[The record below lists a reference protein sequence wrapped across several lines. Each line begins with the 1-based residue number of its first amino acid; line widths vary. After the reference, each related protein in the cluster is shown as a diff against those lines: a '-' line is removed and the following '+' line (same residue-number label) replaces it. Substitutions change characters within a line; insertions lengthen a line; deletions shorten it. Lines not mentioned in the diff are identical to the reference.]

1 MSDATPLLLIDANR
15 LFRQGLV
22 HLLEG
27 SEFQVVAEAGTAA
40 EALSSDQAL
49 AGLILIDP
57 VAGQPG
63 ADAVAALRGAA
74 PSARIVVLTGEVD
87 ATSLPLV
94 LEAGADAFMLKDTTT
109 EALVQKLKLVL
120 LGEKVFPGSV
130 VSLLLN
136 RPTDAGSNVA
146 GTHLSPREMQI
157 LRRLLAGESNKV
169 IGLQLDITEATVK
182 VHLKSLLRKIGVSNR
197 TQAAI
202 WAMNNGVEKQPERVL
217 EGVG

>member
-1 MSDATPLLLIDANR
+1 MSDAIPLLLIDANR
-15 LFRQGLV
+15 LFRQGLA

-40 EALSSDQAL
+40 EALSSGQAL
-49 AGLILIDP
+49 PGLILIDP
-57 VAGQPG
+57 VAGQSG
-63 ADAVAALRGAA
+63 ADAVAALREGA
-74 PSARIVVLTGEVD
+74 PSARIVVLTGAVD
-87 ATSLPLV
+87 AKSLPLV

-109 EALVQKLKLVL
+109 DTLVQKLKLVM

-136 RPTDAGSNVA
+136 CPTDAGHRVA
-146 GTHLSPREMQI
+146 GSHLSQREMQI
-157 LRRLLAGESNKV
+157 LRHLLSGDSNKL
-169 IGLQLDITEATVK
+169 IGLRLGITEATVK

-202 WAMNNGVEKQPERVL
+202 WGMNNGIEKQPERVL

>member
-15 LFRQGLV
+15 LFRQGLA

-27 SEFQVVAEAGTAA
+27 AEFQVVAEAGTAA
-40 EALSSDQAL
+40 EALSSGQAL
-49 AGLILIDP
+49 PGLILIDP

-63 ADAVAALRGAA
+63 ADALAALRGAA
-74 PSARIVVLTGEVD
+74 PDARIVVLTNRID
-87 ATSLPLV
+87 AASLPLV
-94 LEAGADAFMLKDTTT
+94 LEAGADAYLLKDTTP
-109 EALVQKLKLVL
+109 EALVQKLNLVM

-136 RPTDAGSNVA
+136 RSSDAGFGGPGNR
-146 GTHLSPREMQI
+146 LSQREMQI
-157 LRRLLAGESNKV
+157 LRNLMKGDSNKV
-169 IGLQLDITEATVK
+169 IGLHLDITEATVK

-202 WAMNNGVEKQPERVL
+202 WGMNNGIEKQPERVL
-217 EGVG
+217 EVVG